1 MGSHRKARRE
11 YLKRNIVIW
20 GVLVAIIIAWFAL
33 YKYCAVMS
41 GSIHTYT
48 YTPAKMSEPQDG
60 ITISIDKSKNWRDTT
75 HHDELPYGAQY
86 DATVCNASG
95 YDFVNWSAQIEF
107 DGPVE
112 IDDGWNGEYEIVGNT
127 VMFTAADPVDILPAG
142 DEKTFG
148 AILYTHNSCK
158 IAGCVISGNWNV
170 NFRESGAFWILLEL
184 SIAYVF
190 MVIFHV
196 LYYFKTEKLKKQV
209 DHDDVIIEQAI
220 KTLTGFI
227 DAKDAY
233 TKDHSARVAMYAKE
247 IAKRR
252 GLSEKFVRELYYI
265 ALLHD
270 CGKIA
275 IPDDIL
281 KKEGS
286 LTTEEF
292 AIVKTHTTKGS
303 ELLKKFT
310 AIEGIGDGAH
320 YHHERYDGYG
330 YPAGLEGE
338 EIPLCAR
345 IIGVADA
352 YDAMSSNRCYRKALS
367 HEKIMEELLNNSG
380 KQFDPMFVPILVG
393 MIEDGFVDTVKAKY
407 PLE

>member
-1 MGSHRKARRE
+1 MSARSKARRE
-11 YLKRNIVIW
+11 YLKRNVVVWSILVVI
-20 GVLVAIIIAWFAL
+20 LIAWFAL
-33 YKYCAVMS
+33 YKYCSMLS
-41 GSIHTYT
+41 GTVHSYS

-60 ITISIDKSKNWRDTT
+60 ITISIDKSKMWKDISN
-75 HHDELPYGAQY
+75 HPELPYGAQY
-86 DATVCNASG
+86 DALVGNANK
-95 YDFVNWSAQIEF
+95 YDFINWNVQIDF

-112 IDDGWNGEYEIVGNT
+112 IDDGWNGEYEIDGNT
-127 VMFTAADPVDILPAG
+127 LYFTAHDPVDILPR
-142 DEKTFG
+142 DEEKTFG
-148 AILYTHNSCK
+148 AILYTHNTCK
-158 IAGCVISGNWNV
+158 ITGCVITGYWDV
-170 NFRESGAFWILLEL
+170 RIRKTGLFWVLLEL
-184 SIAYVF
+184 SLAYLF
-190 MVIFHV
+190 LIIFNA

-209 DHDDVIIEQAI
+209 DHDAEIIEQAM

-233 TKDHSARVAMYAKE
+233 TKDHSARVASYAKE
-247 IAKRR
+247 IARRR
-252 GLSEKFVRELYYI
+252 GLDKEYVRELYYV

-281 KKEGS
+281 KKEGA

-292 AIVKTHTTKGS
+292 AIIKTHTTKGS
-303 ELLKKFT
+303 ELLKRFT

-367 HEKIMEELLNNSG
+367 PEKIMDELVGNSG